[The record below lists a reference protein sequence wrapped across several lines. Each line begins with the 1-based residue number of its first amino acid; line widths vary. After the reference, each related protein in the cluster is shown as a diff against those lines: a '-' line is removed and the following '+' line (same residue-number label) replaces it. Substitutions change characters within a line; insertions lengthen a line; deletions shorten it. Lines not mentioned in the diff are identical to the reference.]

1 MEPNDSPQHQR
12 AHRIADDEWELWRGE
27 LVRLYMEGAELK
39 EIPKVMAEEHQFFT
53 TTAQL
58 KDQFR
63 KWHVNKYF
71 TKQELAWMASETRK
85 RGGLGKRARFQH
97 HGHEVEEERLER
109 ALKRQRSRLY
119 TPESPPKSLK
129 LVPTPTRSPQLAL
142 IAPATQTSLITAPQ
156 LGDRT
161 NTHPT
166 LPLPYDSHLP
176 RLDHASL
183 EDNAGNDLRAGR
195 DAMELLS
202 LSEGFAL
209 ETSPDYFSNY
219 QIPLVSNGVE
229 QMLGSPLAEGRN
241 FIHSRAG
248 SAQILGSPLA
258 EGGNFRLS
266 RAGSAQILGSPLA
279 EGVNFTLSRAS
290 PAQSPES
297 DWRTFINFPPT
308 TRSRSR
314 TFGSLVSSPRL
325 AQPGNP
331 PSHQPFEP
339 FSGAPSSGVL
349 SVQSS
354 ENNIRMSSY
363 DHDPEK
369 VLLNLQ
375 LMKTSLAK
383 ILRSASDTSV
393 LHGCNF
399 RRLKSQWLQ
408 NQLEDLTYEACT
420 STLATIQRR
429 RLAREGPLS
438 PAVLGRGITTLRSF
452 SDYFRMDVNCLA
464 RVHSPHGLLIIQHG
478 TAPPSSSNNNVFAAR
493 PTIMLTYVPND
504 ATIQTEGLQVVFFH
518 PAQDQGE
525 LQISPS
531 IRTFN
536 VVSKHAEIITC
547 VKMNDVQGI
556 RSLFDARKASAR
568 DVDESGYS
576 LLSYAVQS
584 GGEDVFKLLLLG
596 GADTQNTNL

>member
-1 MEPNDSPQHQR
+1 
-12 AHRIADDEWELWRGE
+12 
-27 LVRLYMEGAELK
+27 
-39 EIPKVMAEEHQFFT
+39 
-53 TTAQL
+53 
-58 KDQFR
+58 
-63 KWHVNKYF
+63 
-71 TKQELAWMASETRK
+71 
-85 RGGLGKRARFQH
+85 
-97 HGHEVEEERLER
+97 
-109 ALKRQRSRLY
+109 
-119 TPESPPKSLK
+119 
-129 LVPTPTRSPQLAL
+129 
-142 IAPATQTSLITAPQ
+142 
-156 LGDRT
+156 
-161 NTHPT
+161 
-166 LPLPYDSHLP
+166 
-176 RLDHASL
+176 
-183 EDNAGNDLRAGR
+183 
-195 DAMELLS
+195 MELLS

-209 ETSPDYFSNY
+209 ETSPNYFSNY

-229 QMLGSPLAEGRN
+229 QMLGSPLAEGGN
-241 FIHSRAG
+241 FILARAG

-258 EGGNFRLS
+258 EGGNF
-266 RAGSAQILGSPLA
+266 
-279 EGVNFTLSRAS
+279 TLSRAS

-297 DWRTFINFPPT
+297 DWLGTFINFPPT

-314 TFGSLVSSPRL
+314 TFGSLGSSPRL

-331 PSHQPFEP
+331 PSPQRFEP

-393 LHGCNF
+393 LHGCKF
-399 RRLKSQWLQ
+399 RRLKSQWLQNQLEDLTYEACKSQWLQ

-429 RLAREGPLS
+429 RLAREGPRS

-518 PAQDQGE
+518 PAQDQGG

-536 VVSKHAEIITC
+536 VVPEHAEIITC

-576 LLSYAVQS
+576 LLSVSICHCTITMLSPNSDFSMQFNPAVKMSSNFYFSEELIRRIQIC
-584 GGEDVFKLLLLG
+584 EWQE
-596 GADTQNTNL
+596 TWIE